1 MSPLHLRRLNFTDIL
16 TVDFWRS
23 LLRVSSL
30 FFPAL
35 IFLAGAYMCFWKLTQ
50 GKDLMLIAL
59 ENRKVFT
66 YFFIA
71 IIFWSYITWYTSRV
85 VAKAKEFQQPDENEI
100 WQNLRIH
107 GPRLLAFTCFTV
119 IILAFFQLPAYGPK
133 LPAWLCNLLLFAGI
147 FYYFF
152 IWRAW
157 DAFLKKRLTGNIAT
171 DKKILQTI
179 RITTYIILIASFAV
193 VVVFQIFL
201 GLIVF
206 LLGLQVGLVLLL
218 SVRRKKIEMRGD
230 SASQKT
236 LYENTFPP
244 GTRLKTKFH
253 RIVLDKEDRAY
264 FNGFLI
270 ISGIALIFYVL
281 TVFSVHFSVHIGSF
295 PFVFIAFGVLLILG
309 NFVAIVSVLTR
320 FNFHLLF
327 FLLAVVIGLYFEP
340 HSTKLNDKK
349 NVQANFNNRQHLKEY
364 FLTRLQQLIPN
375 PDSAKNKV
383 PLYFVLA
390 NGGASRSGYWTASV
404 LAKMEDL
411 SKENFSK
418 HLFCLSGA
426 SGGSVGNA
434 AFFSILR
441 SKNQIEKSDT
451 AFLKEAK
458 TYLKSDFLTYTI
470 ARMLGPDV
478 FRHIIPLKAID
489 DRASALAHALEN
501 ASGKDSFLDDSMS
514 CRFSEFIT
522 QKNNADY
529 SLPILCINT
538 TRMQD
543 GSPGVFSTIDVSDS
557 YFNKRVDVLDL
568 LREEKDIKLS
578 TAVVLGASFPYLS
591 PAGRF
596 DHKVE
601 LEKRKAD
608 GTPDSVMESQYFVD
622 GGYFD
627 NSGAGVVNEMIIA
640 MHRMLAKDSAFAKYK
655 DKLEFYV
662 LNIANDPV
670 GESLLNK
677 VNPLVNDLAAP
688 VKTLIGAYGSQTAVN
703 DRRLQNYMRNFY
715 NDEMHYMQ
723 LNLYLRNDPM
733 TFSMNWVIS
742 DRTLDSMDLRLK
754 NLQSLNTVLERLKQ

>member
-1 MSPLHLRRLNFTDIL
+1 MSPLHLRRLNFFDIF
-16 TVDFWRS
+16 TIDFWRN

-30 FFPAL
+30 FFPAI

-50 GKDLMLIAL
+50 GKDLMLITL
-59 ENRKVFT
+59 ENRNVFG
-66 YFFIA
+66 YFIVA

-85 VAKAKEFQQPDENEI
+85 VAKAKEFEQPDENEI

-107 GPRLLAFTCFTV
+107 GPRLLAFSCFTV

-133 LPAWLCNLLLFAGI
+133 LPTWLCNILLLAGI

-157 DAFLKKRLTGNIAT
+157 EKFLKKRLTGNAET
-171 DKKILQTI
+171 DKKILQSI
-179 RITTYIILIASFAV
+179 RVTTYVILVASLIV
-193 VVVFQIFL
+193 VVIFKIFL

-206 LLGLQVGLVLLL
+206 LLGLQIGLVLLL
-218 SVRRKKIEMRGD
+218 SVRRKKIELRGD
-230 SASQKT
+230 STSQKT
-236 LYENTFPP
+236 VEEKTFAP
-244 GTRLKTKFH
+244 GTKLKDKFN

-270 ISGIALIFYVL
+270 ISTIALIIYVL
-281 TVFSVHFSVHIGSF
+281 TVFNVQFSVHIGSF
-295 PFVFIAFGVLLILG
+295 PFVFLAFGVLLILG

-327 FLLAVVIGLYFEP
+327 FLLAVLIGLRFEP
-340 HSTKLNDKK
+340 HYTKLNDKK
-349 NVQANFNNRQHLKEY
+349 NVQANFDNRQHLKEY
-364 FLTRLQQLIPN
+364 FLTRLLQLVPN

-501 ASGKDSFLDDSMS
+501 AAGKDSFIDDSMS

-522 QKNNADY
+522 QKNNANY
-529 SLPILCINT
+529 NLPILCINT

-543 GSPGVFSTIDVSDS
+543 GSPGVFSTIDISDS

-568 LREEKDIKLS
+568 LSEEKDIKLS

-608 GTPDSVMESQYFVD
+608 GSRDSTDESQYFVD

-640 MHRMLAKDSAFAKYK
+640 MNEMLLKDSAFAKYK
-655 DKLEFYV
+655 GNLEFYV

-670 GESLLNK
+670 GESLLSK

-688 VKTLIGAYGSQTAVN
+688 VKTLMGAYGSQTAVN
-703 DRRLQNYMRNFY
+703 DRRLENYMHNFY
-715 NDEMHYMQ
+715 GNDTHYIK
-723 LNLYLRNDPM
+723 LNLYVPHDPM

-742 DRTLDSMDLRLK
+742 KRTLDSMDVRLQK
-754 NLQSLNTVLERLKQ
+754 LQSINPILERLKQ